1 MVVPHVGER
10 GVLQQEKDIHSLA
23 VPKTIL
29 KSNTPHCKNVQRLD
43 QLKW

>member
-1 MVVPHVGER
+1 MKEVVPPRVGEG
-10 GVLQQEKDIHSLA
+10 GVLQQEKNTHSLA

-43 QLKW
+43 